1 MAASRLATTTGA
13 CLRLAATVWE
23 YGALPTSPSANT
35 SGNPPRDQSLQDHR
49 GGPPKRK
56 PGATP
61 GLSACPATQ
70 NRHIKITMTQQ
81 DQLTH
86 AIRGFGSELASSG
99 RNLRPSSIYTRDRTP
114 PQAAG
119 APASPGSLVT
129 GPRVGAP
136 PGSPCGS
143 RRSAPTGALIR
154 PSAPLMSPRCSAQM
168 TCR

>member
-86 AIRGFGSELASSG
+86 AIRGFGSEIIFNKADVHPVGYARDSIDTPMPYGAVSWP
-99 RNLRPSSIYTRDRTP
+99 RLRAYW
-114 PQAAG
+114 
-119 APASPGSLVT
+119 
-129 GPRVGAP
+129 
-136 PGSPCGS
+136 
-143 RRSAPTGALIR
+143 RR
-154 PSAPLMSPRCSAQM
+154 
-168 TCR
+168 